1 MLSPRNKMDYLDI
14 NRNAWDKRTDTHFV
28 SEMYDVDG
36 FLKGGCGLKEIELSE
51 VGDVSGKTLLHLQ
64 CHFGLDTLS
73 WARKGAKVTGVDL
86 SAESIKKANELK
98 ERASLPAEF
107 ICSDVYGFEKSASS
121 KYDIVFVSYGA
132 LNWLPD
138 LDRWARVVATSLRDG
153 GHLHLI
159 EFHPTYELHCGD
171 SYFSHKEPD
180 INEGGAYTENSDGEV
195 AKIATWSH
203 PLSEVINA
211 LIANGIAIDHLN
223 EFPFCLF
230 DCFEDLEER
239 EQGRFYPK
247 NTKHSIPLLYS
258 IKGTKKG
265 EQGVDPNA

>member
-1 MLSPRNKMDYLDI
+1 MDYLEL
-14 NRNAWDKRTDTHFV
+14 NRNAWDKRTGIHFV

-36 FLKGGCGLKEIELSE
+36 FLKGGYSLKEIELSE
-51 VGDVSGKTLLHLQ
+51 VDDVRGKTLLHLQ

-86 SAESIKKANELK
+86 SPEAIKKANELMK
-98 ERASLPAEF
+98 AASLQGEF
-107 ICSDVYGFEKSASS
+107 ICSDIYDYEKLATP

-138 LDRWARVVATSLRDG
+138 LDRWARIVAKSLKDG

-159 EFHPTYELHCGD
+159 EFHPVYDLHCGD
-171 SYFSHKEPD
+171 SYFSRKEPD
-180 INEGGAYTENSDGEV
+180 INAGGAYTENCDGNKVEM
-195 AKIATWSH
+195 ATWSH

-211 LIANGIAIDHLN
+211 LLRHGISIDHFN
-223 EFPFCLF
+223 EFPFSPYNCS
-230 DCFEDLEER
+230 EDFEER
-239 EQGRFYPK
+239 EKGRFYIK
-247 NTKHSIPLLYS
+247 NTKLKIPMLYS

-265 EQGVDPNA
+265 V